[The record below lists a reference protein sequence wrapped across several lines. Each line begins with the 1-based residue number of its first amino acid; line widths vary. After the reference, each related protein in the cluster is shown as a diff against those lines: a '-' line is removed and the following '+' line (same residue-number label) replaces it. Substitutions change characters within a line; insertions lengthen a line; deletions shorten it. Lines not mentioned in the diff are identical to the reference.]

1 MINHLYKNTQF
12 MESIKIL
19 GGQSL
24 KGKIPISGA
33 KNAALP
39 LMVLGLLTHEPLIL
53 EGIPSVTDTQSMRRI
68 LEGIGTSIQH
78 FSKRFVLQTHSATS
92 LHASYDDVRKMRAS
106 FLVLGAM
113 LGRFG
118 LGRVSLPG
126 GCVIGVRPINYHLE
140 GFQALGAHIDTS
152 NGDIIATA
160 PSGRLPGGSYTF
172 PKSTVTGS
180 QNLLFAAV
188 LARGESRLDN
198 VAIEPEISDVITC
211 LQNMGARIE
220 GKGTSTLH
228 IQGVDSLSG
237 TQHCV
242 LPDRIEMGTYMVAAA
257 ITCGDITI
265 EGGDLSLL
273 PYVVQ
278 CLEQSGTI
286 ITDLGNQRIRIQGID
301 RPMPFQISTEPY
313 PGFPTDLQ
321 AQFMTLAAVAQGQST
336 IIENIWENR
345 FMHVAELCRMGAS
358 ITLDHHCATIQGKS
372 HLTGAHVMATDLRA
386 SVGLVLAGL
395 VAQGETTIHRIYHLD
410 RGYESLER
418 KLQNCGALIHRMK
431 AQDEALSDQAPLS
444 VAAV

>member
-1 MINHLYKNTQF
+1 

-24 KGKIPISGA
+24 KGSIPISGA

-39 LMVLGLLTHEPLIL
+39 LMVLGLLTDKPLIL
-53 EGIPSVTDTQSMRRI
+53 EGVPQVTDTKSMQQI
-68 LEGIGTSIQH
+68 LEGIGTSVQH
-78 FSKRFVLQTHSATS
+78 FSKRFVLQTHRATS
-92 LHASYDDVRKMRAS
+92 LQASYNDVRKMRAS

-118 LGRVSLPG
+118 LGQVSLPG

-140 GFQALGAHIDTS
+140 GFAALGAHIDTS
-152 NGDIIATA
+152 NGDIIAKA

-180 QNLLFAAV
+180 QNLIFAAV
-188 LARGESRLDN
+188 LAKGETRLDN
-198 VAIEPEISDVITC
+198 VAIEPEITDVISC
-211 LQNMGARIE
+211 LQSMGARIE

-228 IQGVDSLSG
+228 IQGVDALSG
-237 TQHCV
+237 AQHSV

-257 ITCGDITI
+257 LTRGDIII

-273 PYVVQ
+273 PNVVE
-278 CLEQSGTI
+278 CLEQSGAI
-286 ITDLGNQRIRIQGID
+286 ITDLGHSRIRIQATD
-301 RPMPFQISTEPY
+301 RSRPFHISTEPF

-321 AQFMTLAAVAQGQST
+321 AQFMTLAALADGQST

-345 FMHVAELCRMGAS
+345 FMHVAELARMGAS
-358 ITLDHHCATIQGKS
+358 ITLDHHCATIQGKP

-410 RGYESLER
+410 RGYEVLER
-418 KLQNCGALIHRMK
+418 KLQNCGAIIHRVGSY
-431 AQDEALSDQAPLS
+431 DESVMDQNEALS
-444 VAAV
+444 VAAS